1 VAGWAEDTQVQ
12 YVARDT
18 DEREA
23 IVRCADVDPLNT
35 CRHVEGNIGTLVD
48 PETEPAL
55 EGQGRAGGFQGRH
68 DVVSSSAS
76 GTSSAAHTQPA
87 VT

>member
-1 VAGWAEDTQVQ
+1 VAGGAENAQIQ

-23 IVRCADVDPLNT
+23 IVRRADVDPLDSG
-35 CRHVEGNIGTLVD
+35 RHVERHVCPLVD
-48 PETEPAL
+48 AEPEPAL
-55 EGQGRAGGFQGRH
+55 KGMGDAGGFQGRH

-76 GTSSAAHTQPA
+76 GTSSAA
-87 VT
+87 